1 MAGLEIRTRDPWINS
16 NVDGRT
22 DRGNNNIP
30 EFSLESAGI
39 ITVQETPNINH
50 A

>member
-1 MAGLEIRTRDPWINS
+1 MAGLEIRTRDPCINS

-22 DRGNNNIP
+22 DRGNINIP
-30 EFSLESAGI
+30 EFSLESADI
-39 ITVQETPNINH
+39 ITVHETPNIIY